1 MLFSASVYAANVE
14 ISDWAEESVRKAHSL
29 NIAEEGR
36 DYDYT
41 AAITREEFCELVFNT
56 IIAVQG
62 SVTTDEKP
70 NVFTDTDNSK
80 VIALNRLGI
89 ISGKT
94 DTEFFPNDALTR
106 EEAASIIVRMIN
118 AVMPMAVHEVYFMYD
133 DMDQVSDWA
142 ADSVQ
147 IISNMGFMTGVGGNK
162 FAPKDNYTV
171 EQSMSSLVRIYDSA
185 KKKFEYT
192 TPLGKIVTDKNGDSH
207 INFAVETQATVALTK
222 DASDIN
228 GTTVTLKTPVTAFTN
243 QTTTEY
249 ISFDS
254 FADIFGG
261 EWKLNENKFEF
272 TYDDSVKPETDKYT
286 RETAGMDEW
295 PNKTESVPVVFFSS
309 IDTITVNGKE
319 IDIVGM
325 YGGDAFKTNI
335 LMHNGTLYI
344 PVQTVAELL
353 DYDLAYL
360 EISA

>member
-1 MLFSASVYAANVE
+1 
-14 ISDWAEESVRKAHSL
+14 
-29 NIAEEGR
+29 
-36 DYDYT
+36 
-41 AAITREEFCELVFNT
+41 
-56 IIAVQG
+56 
-62 SVTTDEKP
+62 
-70 NVFTDTDNSK
+70 
-80 VIALNRLGI
+80 
-89 ISGKT
+89 
-94 DTEFFPNDALTR
+94 
-106 EEAASIIVRMIN
+106 MIN

-207 INFAVETQATVALTK
+207 VNFAVETQATVALTK

-261 EWKLNENKFEF
+261 KWKLNENRFEF

-295 PNKTESVPVVFFSS
+295 PNKTESVPVVFFNS